1 MGLKGKSGQMIK
13 TQKGTFTKIKCISK
27 TTNFVKRSIAKRPN
41 KNPKTILQEGN
52 TLEPLKNFLSPKTTL
67 AQRSKVFTIVLA
79 PKPLEPNS
87 KKYPNHP
94 KHLPEKFEFK
104 PRSFDMV

>member
-1 MGLKGKSGQMIK
+1 MIK
-13 TQKGTFTKIKCISK
+13 TQKGTFTKMKCINK
-27 TTNFVKRSIAKRPN
+27 PTNFVKRSIATKPN

-52 TLEPLKNFLSPKTTL
+52 TLEPCKKKISPKTTL
-67 AQRSKVFTIVLA
+67 AQRSKVFTFVLA
-79 PKPLEPNS
+79 PKPLGPNS

-94 KHLPEKFEFK
+94 KHHPEKFEFK